1 MKNLYYL
8 LFILFCVTLNAQSY
22 IKMEVIKLKSG
33 QEEEYLKIEEF
44 FSDVKKLAVK
54 KGLQSGW
61 AVFKNIP
68 NDQNKIE
75 GLTYPDYMVFNLFDS
90 KEQMEQSIDVNSLTN
105 MAHKGKTKKK
115 VIKKMLSSWS
125 APRQETRYYTYK
137 RISNT
142 NWGLGD
148 FKKGLKMYG
157 APVQEL
163 DENYVN
169 YELEFFKKGHDKQI
183 ETKERGWWE
192 LNEIVSSS
200 DNALKEM
207 THIIFEAPGPMW
219 GKIENPEPSFTEKM
233 MSENGQ
239 KTRKMWPHFE
249 MELQYFAFTN

>member
-1 MKNLYYL
+1 MKKTLAL
-8 LFILFCVTLNAQSY
+8 LFLISAFSINAQSY
-22 IKMEVIKLKSG
+22 IQMEVITLKSG
-33 QEEEYLKIEEF
+33 QEDEYLKIEEF
-44 FSDVKKLAVK
+44 FSEVKKLAVK

-75 GLTYPDYMVFNLFDS
+75 GLTYPDYMVFNLYDS
-90 KEQMEQSIDVNSLTN
+90 KEQMEQSVDINSLTN

-125 APRQETRYYTYK
+125 SPRQETRNYTYK

-142 NWGLGD
+142 DWGLGE

-157 APVQEL
+157 APIQQL

-183 ETKERGWWE
+183 
-192 LNEIVSSS
+192 
-200 DNALKEM
+200 D
-207 THIIFEAPGPMW
+207 
-219 GKIENPEPSFTEKM
+219 
-233 MSENGQ
+233 Q
-239 KTRKMWPHFE
+239 
-249 MELQYFAFTN
+249 